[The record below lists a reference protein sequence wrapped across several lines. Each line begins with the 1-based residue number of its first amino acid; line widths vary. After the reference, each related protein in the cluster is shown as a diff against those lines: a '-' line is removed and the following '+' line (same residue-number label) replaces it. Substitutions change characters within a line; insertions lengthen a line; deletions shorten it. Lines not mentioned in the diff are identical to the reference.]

1 MNDII
6 ASAANAIAAVFDA
19 IAGDRGA
26 ITGEQ
31 YIAYTKARDAI
42 LTVHGLTLKD
52 YLTWCED
59 QEAAG

>member
-6 ASAANAIAAVFDA
+6 TSAAATIAAVFDA
-19 IAGDRGA
+19 IAGDKGA

-31 YIAYTKARDAI
+31 YVAYTKARDAI
-42 LTVHGLTLKD
+42 LTVHGITLAD